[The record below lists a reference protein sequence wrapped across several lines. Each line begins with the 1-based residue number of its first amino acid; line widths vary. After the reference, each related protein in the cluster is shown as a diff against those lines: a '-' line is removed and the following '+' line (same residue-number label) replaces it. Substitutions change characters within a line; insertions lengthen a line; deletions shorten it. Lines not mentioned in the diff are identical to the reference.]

1 MIIADWL
8 NLLGF
13 GYGFGRWGE
22 VRVGQGGFADGERKL
37 LLGLAVAVVG
47 ADDALDELV
56 ADDVDVFEVAEANAF
71 YAVEDVEGFEEAG
84 LFGVGQVGL
93 GEVAGDDG
101 LGVVAEAGDEHLHLF
116 HGGVLGF
123 VHDDEGVG
131 EGAATH
137 EGEWGDLDDVGLE
150 ELVDLDGVEEIV
162 EGVVEGAEVGVDFFL
177 EGAGEE
183 AETFAGFDCGTDQ
196 DDAADFFRHEG
207 ADGHGD
213 GEVGFAGAGG
223 A

>member
-13 GYGFGRWGE
+13 GDWFGCLGG
-22 VRVGQGGFADGERKL
+22 VGVGHGSFVEGERKL
-37 LLGLAVAVVG
+37 LLGLTVAVVG

-56 ADDVDVFEVAEANAF
+56 ADDVYVFEVAEADAF
-71 YAVEDVEGFEEAG
+71 YAVEDVQSFEQAG

-101 LGVVAEAGDEHLHLF
+101 LGVVAEAGDEHLHLL

-123 VHDDEGVG
+123 VHDDEGVV

-137 EGEWGDLDDVGLE
+137 EGERGDLDDVGLE
-150 ELVDLDGVEEIV
+150 ELVDFVRVEEIV

-177 EGAGEE
+177 EAS
-183 AETFAGFDCGTDQ
+183 
-196 DDAADFFRHEG
+196 R
-207 ADGHGD
+207 
-213 GEVGFAGAGG
+213 GG
-223 A
+223 SRGVRRLRLRGGRG